1 MTMAS
6 KDVNKRKYAADGV
19 EEEAEEAPQ
28 RRK

>member
-6 KDVNKRKYAADGV
+6 KDVNKRKYAADGI
-19 EEEAEEAPQ
+19 EEEAEEAPR